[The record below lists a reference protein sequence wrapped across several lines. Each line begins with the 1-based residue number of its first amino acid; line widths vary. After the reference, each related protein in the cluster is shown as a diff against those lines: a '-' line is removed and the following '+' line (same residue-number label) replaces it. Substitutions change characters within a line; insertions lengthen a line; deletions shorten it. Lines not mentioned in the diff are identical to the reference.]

1 MRERLYHRPG
11 QYPGAD
17 PAGSVLCGVTEK
29 FYGGEYHTV
38 FCDIVK
44 ADRKKVK
51 ILNAQKTGSLI
62 ATIRKE
68 QNRTQQD
75 LANEL
80 GVSSAAISKW
90 ERGIGFPDVSLI
102 EPLATSLGITI
113 AELFKGEKAENNVD
127 HEYESLLSDVV
138 KVSANEISKKKKIT
152 NWIIAIT
159 VVILYLLI
167 SVISHRWEIT
177 WVVWIVYC
185 FYRIF
190 TEYIYKK
197 Y

>member
-1 MRERLYHRPG
+1 M
-11 QYPGAD
+11 
-17 PAGSVLCGVTEK
+17 
-29 FYGGEYHTV
+29 
-38 FCDIVK
+38 
-44 ADRKKVK
+44 
-51 ILNAQKTGSLI
+51 NAQKTGSLI
-62 ATIRKE
+62 AAIRKE

-75 LANEL
+75 LSNEL

-102 EPLATSLGITI
+102 EPLAASLGITI
-113 AELFKGEKAENNVD
+113 AELFKGERIENSDAN
-127 HEYESLLSDVV
+127 EYENLLSDVV
-138 KVSANEISKKKKIT
+138 KVSKNEISKKKKIS

-159 VVILYLLI
+159 VAVLYLLI
-167 SVISHRWEIT
+167 SIITQKWEIT

>member
-1 MRERLYHRPG
+1 M
-11 QYPGAD
+11 
-17 PAGSVLCGVTEK
+17 
-29 FYGGEYHTV
+29 
-38 FCDIVK
+38 
-44 ADRKKVK
+44 KK
-51 ILNAQKTGSLI
+51 LNAQKTGSLI
-62 ATIRKE
+62 AAIRKE

-90 ERGIGFPDVSLI
+90 KRGIGFPDVSLI

-113 AELFKGEKAENNVD
+113 VELFKGEKIENSDAN
-127 HEYESLLSDVV
+127 EYENLLSDVV
-138 KVSANEISKKKKIT
+138 KVSKNEISKKKKIS

-159 VVILYLLI
+159 VAVLYLLI
-167 SVISHRWEIT
+167 SIITQKWEIT

>member
-1 MRERLYHRPG
+1 M
-11 QYPGAD
+11 
-17 PAGSVLCGVTEK
+17 
-29 FYGGEYHTV
+29 
-38 FCDIVK
+38 
-44 ADRKKVK
+44 
-51 ILNAQKTGSLI
+51 NAQKTGSLI
-62 ATIRKE
+62 AAIRKE

-113 AELFKGEKAENNVD
+113 AELFKGERIENGDAN
-127 HEYESLLSDVV
+127 EYENLLSDVV
-138 KVSANEISKKKKIT
+138 KVSKNEISKKKKIS

-159 VVILYLLI
+159 VAVLYLLI
-167 SVISHRWEIT
+167 SIITQKWEIT

>member
-1 MRERLYHRPG
+1 M
-11 QYPGAD
+11 
-17 PAGSVLCGVTEK
+17 
-29 FYGGEYHTV
+29 
-38 FCDIVK
+38 
-44 ADRKKVK
+44 
-51 ILNAQKTGSLI
+51 NAQKTGSLI
-62 ATIRKE
+62 AAIRKE

-113 AELFKGEKAENNVD
+113 AELFKGERIENGDAN
-127 HEYESLLSDVV
+127 EYENLLSDVV
-138 KVSANEISKKKKIT
+138 KVSKNEISKKKKIT

-159 VVILYLLI
+159 VAVLYLLI
-167 SVISHRWEIT
+167 SIITQKWEIT

>member
-1 MRERLYHRPG
+1 M
-11 QYPGAD
+11 
-17 PAGSVLCGVTEK
+17 
-29 FYGGEYHTV
+29 
-38 FCDIVK
+38 
-44 ADRKKVK
+44 KK
-51 ILNAQKTGSLI
+51 LNAQKTGSLI
-62 ATIRKE
+62 AAIRKE

-113 AELFKGEKAENNVD
+113 AELFKGERIENGDAN
-127 HEYESLLSDVV
+127 EYENLLSDVV
-138 KVSANEISKKKKIT
+138 KVSKNEISKKKKIS

-159 VVILYLLI
+159 VAVLYLLI
-167 SVISHRWEIT
+167 SIITQKWEIT

>member
-1 MRERLYHRPG
+1 M
-11 QYPGAD
+11 
-17 PAGSVLCGVTEK
+17 V
-29 FYGGEYHTV
+29 
-38 FCDIVK
+38 
-44 ADRKKVK
+44 
-51 ILNAQKTGSLI
+51 NAQKTGSLI
-62 ATIRKE
+62 AAVRKE

-80 GVSSAAISKW
+80 GISSAAISKW

-102 EPLATSLGITI
+102 EPLAASLGITI
-113 AELFKGEKAENNVD
+113 AELFKGERIENSVD
-127 HEYESLLSDVV
+127 SEYESLLSDVV
-138 KVSANEISKKKKIT
+138 NVSKNEISRKKNRS

-159 VVILYLLI
+159 VAVLYLLVSI
-167 SVISHRWEIT
+167 ITQRWEIT
-177 WVVWIVYC
+177 WVVWVVYC

>member
-1 MRERLYHRPG
+1 M
-11 QYPGAD
+11 
-17 PAGSVLCGVTEK
+17 
-29 FYGGEYHTV
+29 
-38 FCDIVK
+38 
-44 ADRKKVK
+44 
-51 ILNAQKTGSLI
+51 NAQKTGSLI

-102 EPLATSLGITI
+102 EPLAISLGITI
-113 AELFKGEKAENNVD
+113 AELFKGERLENRVD

-138 KVSANEISKKKKIT
+138 KVSTNEINKKKKIT
-152 NWIIAIT
+152 NWIIATT
-159 VVILYLLI
+159 VAVLYLLI
-167 SVISHRWEIT
+167 SIISQKWEIT

>member
-1 MRERLYHRPG
+1 M
-11 QYPGAD
+11 
-17 PAGSVLCGVTEK
+17 
-29 FYGGEYHTV
+29 
-38 FCDIVK
+38 
-44 ADRKKVK
+44 
-51 ILNAQKTGSLI
+51 NAQKTGSLI

-80 GVSSAAISKW
+80 GVASAAISKW

-102 EPLATSLGITI
+102 EPLAISLGITI
-113 AELFKGEKAENNVD
+113 AELFKGERLENRVD

-138 KVSANEISKKKKIT
+138 KVSTNEISKKKKIT
-152 NWIIAIT
+152 NWFIATT
-159 VVILYLLI
+159 VAVLYLLI
-167 SVISHRWEIT
+167 SIISQKWEIT

>member
-1 MRERLYHRPG
+1 M
-11 QYPGAD
+11 
-17 PAGSVLCGVTEK
+17 
-29 FYGGEYHTV
+29 
-38 FCDIVK
+38 
-44 ADRKKVK
+44 
-51 ILNAQKTGSLI
+51 NAQKTGSLI
-62 ATIRKE
+62 AAIRKE

-102 EPLATSLGITI
+102 EPLATSLGISI
-113 AELFKGEKAENNVD
+113 AELFKGEKIENGDAN
-127 HEYESLLSDVV
+127 EYENLLSDVV
-138 KVSANEISKKKKIT
+138 KVSKNEISKKKKIS

-159 VVILYLLI
+159 VAVLYLLI
-167 SVISHRWEIT
+167 SIITQKWEIT
-177 WVVWIVYC
+177 WMVWIVYC

>member
-1 MRERLYHRPG
+1 M
-11 QYPGAD
+11 
-17 PAGSVLCGVTEK
+17 
-29 FYGGEYHTV
+29 
-38 FCDIVK
+38 
-44 ADRKKVK
+44 
-51 ILNAQKTGSLI
+51 NAQKTGSLI
-62 ATIRKE
+62 ATVRKE

-102 EPLATSLGITI
+102 EPLAISLGITI
-113 AELFKGEKAENNVD
+113 AELFKGERLENRVD

-138 KVSANEISKKKKIT
+138 KVSTNEISKKKKIT
-152 NWIIAIT
+152 NWIIATT
-159 VVILYLLI
+159 VAVLYLLI
-167 SVISHRWEIT
+167 SIISQKWEIT

>member
-1 MRERLYHRPG
+1 M
-11 QYPGAD
+11 
-17 PAGSVLCGVTEK
+17 
-29 FYGGEYHTV
+29 
-38 FCDIVK
+38 
-44 ADRKKVK
+44 
-51 ILNAQKTGSLI
+51 NAQKTGSLI
-62 ATIRKE
+62 AAIRKE

-113 AELFKGEKAENNVD
+113 AELFKGERIENGDAN
-127 HEYESLLSDVV
+127 EYENLLSDVV
-138 KVSANEISKKKKIT
+138 KVSKNEISKKKKIS

-159 VVILYLLI
+159 VAVLYLLI
-167 SVISHRWEIT
+167 SIITQKWEIT
-177 WVVWIVYC
+177 WMVWIVYC

>member
-1 MRERLYHRPG
+1 M
-11 QYPGAD
+11 
-17 PAGSVLCGVTEK
+17 
-29 FYGGEYHTV
+29 
-38 FCDIVK
+38 
-44 ADRKKVK
+44 
-51 ILNAQKTGSLI
+51 NAQKTGSLI
-62 ATIRKE
+62 AAIRKE

-102 EPLATSLGITI
+102 EPLPASLGITI
-113 AELFKGEKAENNVD
+113 AELFKGERIENGDAN
-127 HEYESLLSDVV
+127 EYENLLSDVV
-138 KVSANEISKKKKIT
+138 KVSKNEISKKKKIS

-159 VVILYLLI
+159 VAVLYLLI
-167 SVISHRWEIT
+167 SIITQKWEIT

>member
-1 MRERLYHRPG
+1 ML
-11 QYPGAD
+11 
-17 PAGSVLCGVTEK
+17 K
-29 FYGGEYHTV
+29 
-38 FCDIVK
+38 
-44 ADRKKVK
+44 
-51 ILNAQKTGSLI
+51 KTGSLI
-62 ATIRKE
+62 AAIRKE

-75 LANEL
+75 LSNEL

-113 AELFKGEKAENNVD
+113 TELFKGERIENGDAN
-127 HEYESLLSDVV
+127 EYENLLSDVV
-138 KVSANEISKKKKIT
+138 KVSKNEISKKKKIS

-159 VVILYLLI
+159 VAVLYLLI
-167 SVISHRWEIT
+167 SIITQKWEIT
-177 WVVWIVYC
+177 WMVWIVYC

>member
-1 MRERLYHRPG
+1 M
-11 QYPGAD
+11 
-17 PAGSVLCGVTEK
+17 
-29 FYGGEYHTV
+29 
-38 FCDIVK
+38 
-44 ADRKKVK
+44 
-51 ILNAQKTGSLI
+51 NAQKTGSLI
-62 ATIRKE
+62 AAIRKE

-75 LANEL
+75 LSNEL

-102 EPLATSLGITI
+102 EPLATSLGITLT
-113 AELFKGEKAENNVD
+113 ELFKGERIENGDAN
-127 HEYESLLSDVV
+127 EYENLLSDVV
-138 KVSANEISKKKKIT
+138 KVSKNEISKKKKIS

-159 VVILYLLI
+159 VAVLYLLI
-167 SVISHRWEIT
+167 SIITQKWEIT
-177 WVVWIVYC
+177 WMVWIVYC

>member
-1 MRERLYHRPG
+1 MILAEKIALLRRQNGWSQEEL
-11 QYPGAD
+11 AD
-17 PAGSVLCGVTEK
+17 Q
-29 FYGGEYHTV
+29 
-38 FCDIVK
+38 
-44 ADRKKVK
+44 
-51 ILNAQKTGSLI
+51 LN
-62 ATIRKE
+62 
-68 QNRTQQD
+68 
-75 LANEL
+75 
-80 GVSSAAISKW
+80 VSRQAVSKW
-90 ERGIGFPDVSLI
+90 EGGIGFPDVSLI

-159 VVILYLLI
+159 VAILYLLI

>member
-1 MRERLYHRPG
+1 M
-11 QYPGAD
+11 
-17 PAGSVLCGVTEK
+17 
-29 FYGGEYHTV
+29 
-38 FCDIVK
+38 
-44 ADRKKVK
+44 
-51 ILNAQKTGSLI
+51 NAQKTGSLI
-62 ATIRKE
+62 AAIRKE

-75 LANEL
+75 LSNEL

-113 AELFKGEKAENNVD
+113 AELFKGERIENGDAN
-127 HEYESLLSDVV
+127 EYENLLSDVV
-138 KVSANEISKKKKIT
+138 KVSKNEISKKKKIS

-159 VVILYLLI
+159 VAVLYLLI
-167 SVISHRWEIT
+167 SIIAQKWKIT

>member
-1 MRERLYHRPG
+1 M
-11 QYPGAD
+11 
-17 PAGSVLCGVTEK
+17 
-29 FYGGEYHTV
+29 
-38 FCDIVK
+38 
-44 ADRKKVK
+44 
-51 ILNAQKTGSLI
+51 NAQKTGSLI
-62 ATIRKE
+62 AAIRKE

-75 LANEL
+75 LSNEL

-113 AELFKGEKAENNVD
+113 AELFKGERIENGDAN
-127 HEYESLLSDVV
+127 EYENLLSDVV
-138 KVSANEISKKKKIT
+138 KVSKKEISKKKKIS

-159 VVILYLLI
+159 VAILYLLI
-167 SVISHRWEIT
+167 SIITQKWEIT
-177 WVVWIVYC
+177 WMVWIVYC

>member
-1 MRERLYHRPG
+1 M
-11 QYPGAD
+11 Q
-17 PAGSVLCGVTEK
+17 K
-29 FYGGEYHTV
+29 
-38 FCDIVK
+38 
-44 ADRKKVK
+44 
-51 ILNAQKTGSLI
+51 LNAQKTGSLI
-62 ATIRKE
+62 AAIRKE

-113 AELFKGEKAENNVD
+113 AELFKGERIENGAAN
-127 HEYESLLSDVV
+127 EYENLLSDVV
-138 KVSANEISKKKKIT
+138 KVSKNEISKKKKIS

-159 VVILYLLI
+159 VAVLYLLI
-167 SVISHRWEIT
+167 SIITQKWEIT

>member
-1 MRERLYHRPG
+1 M
-11 QYPGAD
+11 
-17 PAGSVLCGVTEK
+17 
-29 FYGGEYHTV
+29 
-38 FCDIVK
+38 
-44 ADRKKVK
+44 K

-102 EPLATSLGITI
+102 EPLAISLGITI
-113 AELFKGEKAENNVD
+113 AELFKGERLENRVD

-138 KVSANEISKKKKIT
+138 KVSTNEISKKKKIT
-152 NWIIAIT
+152 NWFIATT
-159 VVILYLLI
+159 VAVLYLLI
-167 SVISHRWEIT
+167 SIISQKWEIT

>member
-1 MRERLYHRPG
+1 M
-11 QYPGAD
+11 
-17 PAGSVLCGVTEK
+17 
-29 FYGGEYHTV
+29 
-38 FCDIVK
+38 
-44 ADRKKVK
+44 K

-62 ATIRKE
+62 AAIRKE

-75 LANEL
+75 LSNEL

-113 AELFKGEKAENNVD
+113 AELFKGERIENGDAN
-127 HEYESLLSDVV
+127 EYENLLSDVV
-138 KVSANEISKKKKIT
+138 KVSKNEISKKKKIS

-159 VVILYLLI
+159 VAVLYLLI
-167 SVISHRWEIT
+167 SIITQKWEIT
-177 WVVWIVYC
+177 WMVWIVYC